1 MIVILLPQFAVL
13 ICYAHIEFQ
22 LALPCDENRK
32 EQLFSS
38 FARTGH
44 PANKFIWG
52 NLITLRD
59 NVDDDKLYEEL
70 HKFRKRHYSAHRM
83 KLAIQVT

>member
-1 MIVILLPQFAVL
+1 MQLAVL
-13 ICYAHIEFQ
+13 IRHAHIEFQ

-52 NLITLRD
+52 NLVTLRD

-70 HKFRKRHYSAHRM
+70 HKFRERHYSAHRM
-83 KLAIQVT
+83 KLAIQVTWSQLE